1 MVTEWLEWNLKPLI
15 PAGALMS
22 PPDTDLT
29 IRVAML
35 EDWAR
40 ELGVELRD
48 HELRLRE
55 LSHKAKAD
63 T

>member
-1 MVTEWLEWNLKPLI
+1 
-15 PAGALMS
+15 
-22 PPDTDLT
+22 
-29 IRVAML
+29 ML